1 MSYGID
7 SFNEPCKN
15 DTIWYYQRH
24 NDNNDDNGIQSQ
36 RQYEPKGVS
45 ED

>member
-24 NDNNDDNGIQSQ
+24 NNNNDDNGIQSQ
-36 RQYEPKGVS
+36 RRYEPKGVS